1 MKLLIVAM
9 ANSIHTA
16 RWISHIK
23 DEGWEIHV
31 FPVDFFTEVH
41 PEIYGFGKKIKV
53 HSPVIL
59 KSLIK
64 KYKQKKKSEKD
75 EYETDT
81 YGLLKEYEQ
90 KRFVA
95 KNVVR
100 RLFPVNYLKEL
111 YKIIKRVK
119 PDIIHSMHIQ
129 EAAYLTMEVKKKI
142 KDSFPIWIVSN
153 WGSEIDLFR
162 HFPDQNKKIKE
173 VLTNCD
179 YYSGECSREIPIVR
193 KLGFKGEV
201 FAIMPNSGGIDF
213 DYIKKFRSEGSV
225 SARKLI
231 MLKGYNNWAGRA
243 LVGLRALER
252 CADILGDYK
261 IVIYCTD
268 SLDIEIAARY
278 FSYKTKIKTELFPLG
293 ISHEEILKLHGKA
306 RVSIGLSITDAISTS
321 VLEAM
326 AMGSFPIQSKTSCA
340 DKWFIN
346 GKSGI
351 MVPPEDPDEVEK
363 AIRIALTDDEL
374 VDNAE
379 ELNYKILFEKLEKN
393 KIKAQI
399 IKSYKDALIR
409 FKKRGK

>member
-9 ANSIHTA
+9 ANSIHVA

-23 DEGWEIHV
+23 NEGWEIYV

-41 PEIYGFGKKIKV
+41 PDIYGFGKKVKV
-53 HSPVIL
+53 HSPIIL

-75 EYETDT
+75 EYETNT
-81 YGLLKEYEQ
+81 YGLLKEYQ
-90 KRFVA
+90 QGILVA
-95 KNVVR
+95 KNMLR
-100 RLFPVNYLKEL
+100 KLFSVNYANEL
-111 YKIIKRVK
+111 YKVIKKVK
-119 PDIIHSMHIQ
+119 PDIVHSMHIQ
-129 EAAYLTMEVKKKI
+129 EAGYLTLEVKKKI
-142 KDSFPIWIVSN
+142 KGSFPIWIVSN

-173 VLTNCD
+173 VLANCD
-179 YYSGECSREIPIVR
+179 YYSGECSREIPIVE

-201 FAIMPNSGGIDF
+201 FAIVPNSGGIDF
-213 DYIKKFRSEGSV
+213 DYIKKFRSEGHV
-225 SARKLI
+225 SSRKII

-252 CADILGDYK
+252 CSDILGDYK

-278 FSYKTKIKTELFPLG
+278 FSYKTGIKTELLPLG
-293 ISHEEILKLHGKA
+293 TSHEEILKIHGKS
-306 RVSIGLSITDAISTS
+306 RISIGLSITDAISTS

-351 MVPPEDPDEVEK
+351 MVPPEDPEEVEK
-363 AIRIALTDDEL
+363 AIRIALSDDKL
-374 VDNAE
+374 VNNAA
-379 ELNYKILFEKLEKN
+379 ELNYKILFEKLEKD

-399 IKSYKDALIR
+399 IKSYKDALIK
-409 FKKRGK
+409 FKKRGE